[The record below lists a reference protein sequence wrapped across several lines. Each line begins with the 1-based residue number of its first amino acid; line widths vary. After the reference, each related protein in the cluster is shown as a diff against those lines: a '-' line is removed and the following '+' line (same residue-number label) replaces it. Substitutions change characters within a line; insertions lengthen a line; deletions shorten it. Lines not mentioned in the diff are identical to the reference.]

1 MSLTA
6 DDGDIGPAWSS
17 PVLRPTVAPRR
28 RPVVRVVGHATLNRP
43 SRAVRTQITR
53 HYVARLVTDGV
64 SLAEIAKRVHLS
76 YNRVCVLAVDAYA
89 RGEIVRGEKRE
100 R

>member
-17 PVLRPTVAPRR
+17 PEIRR
-28 RPVVRVVGHATLNRP
+28 HSPVVHVAEHATLNRP

-64 SLAEIAKRVHLS
+64 SLAEIARRVHLS

-89 RGEIVRGEKRE
+89 RGEIVRGEKGK
-100 R
+100 

>member
-1 MSLTA
+1 MSPTA

-28 RPVVRVVGHATLNRP
+28 CPVVRVVDHATLKRP
-43 SRAVRTQITR
+43 ARAVRTQITR
-53 HYVARLVTDGV
+53 HHVARLVTRGV
-64 SLAEIAKRVHLS
+64 SLVEIARRVHLS
-76 YNRVCVLAVDAYA
+76 YNRVCVIVVDAYA
-89 RGEIVRGEKRE
+89 RGEIVRGERE

>member
-1 MSLTA
+1 MSFTA

-17 PVLRPTVAPRR
+17 PAIRTPVAPRCS
-28 RPVVRVVGHATLNRP
+28 PVVRVVGHATMKRP
-43 SRAVRTQITR
+43 ARAVQTQITR
-53 HYVARLVTDGV
+53 HHVARLVARGV

-76 YNRVCVLAVDAYA
+76 YNRVCVIVVDAYA
-89 RGEIVRGEKRE
+89 RGEIVLGESE

>member
-17 PVLRPTVAPRR
+17 PVLRKRS
-28 RPVVRVVGHATLNRP
+28 PVVRVVNHATLDRP

-53 HYVARLVTDGV
+53 HHIARLVTDGV

-76 YNRVCVLAVDAYA
+76 YNRVCVLAVDACA
-89 RGEIVRGEKRE
+89 RGEIVRGEKGK
-100 R
+100 